1 MMRIHYTNNGRK
13 ETINNKL
20 KPKKQLKTEKKNYK
34 KFIKN
39 KKIFLKKVK
48 KLLKYKAYFEQY
60 TFYIF

>member
-1 MMRIHYTNNGRK
+1 MMRIPYTNNGRK

-39 KKIFLKKVK
+39 KKIFLKKSEK
-48 KLLKYKAYFEQY
+48 TIK
-60 TFYIF
+60 I

>member
-1 MMRIHYTNNGRK
+1 MMRIPYTNNGRK

-39 KKIFLKKVK
+39 KKNFLKKSEK
-48 KLLKYKAYFEQY
+48 TIK
-60 TFYIF
+60 I